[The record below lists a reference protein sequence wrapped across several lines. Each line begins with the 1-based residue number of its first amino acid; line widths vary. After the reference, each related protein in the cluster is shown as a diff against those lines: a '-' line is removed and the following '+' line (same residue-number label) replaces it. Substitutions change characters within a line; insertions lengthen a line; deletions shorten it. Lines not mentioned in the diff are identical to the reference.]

1 MPLGQLN
8 YGEKASFYR
17 WELLEE
23 LQLASKILLA
33 LAGWSLSRTFEL
45 STIQAVHEDKVQ
57 KLERVV
63 EKLEDKM
70 DRMMDSDE
78 EIMEQH
84 KKLFEALDSNQPSTG
99 YSYN

>member
-1 MPLGQLN
+1 MI
-8 YGEKASFYR
+8 EK
-17 WELLEE
+17 LMTMLVG
-23 LQLASKILLA
+23 ILLA

-63 EKLEDKM
+63 EKMQDKM
-70 DRMMDSDE
+70 DSMMDSDE
-78 EIMEQH
+78 EIMDQH
-84 KKLFEALDSNQPSTG
+84 KKLFEKLDQGNTG